1 MLKLTVRHLLEKKI
15 RYGLTMVLV
24 VLGVMFVVSSFVLTD
39 SLRAT
44 FSDLAEDITE
54 GTDLTIRVKQ
64 EFGSDFTRPT
74 VPDSLVDTVA
84 AVDGVNEVHPGV
96 AALNVVIIDGEGEP
110 ILPLGPPAL
119 GFNFS
124 PNQFFIIDGRVPAS
138 GDEFAV
144 DATTADDN
152 DLVVGE
158 TYDINGPVNSQ
169 PFELV
174 GLFNFG
180 SPDTN
185 NSVGQTMSAF
195 DLDTA
200 QSFLGF
206 EDEVLEIGVLVA
218 PGANIATV
226 AEALRDA
233 VGDSYEVITQEVAAA
248 EQQDDF
254 NEAITIF
261 ATILLVFAF
270 ISVFVSAFIINNTF
284 QILLGQRVREL
295 GMWRAIGATP
305 RQVMGSVLGQSAI
318 LGALST
324 AIGIGLGV
332 LLSLGLRWLLTQLGF
347 GLPSGP
353 LSLRPFTVI
362 LAVIVGLGVTLVSS
376 LGPAIR
382 AQRISPMAALAVTQ
396 SLTETG
402 LRRRLV
408 TGAVVTAVGLV
419 CLGVGMF
426 TGAGGTASTLMLLG
440 LGALLT
446 FVGINIL
453 SPAFARP
460 VAGLLG
466 RPLVKAMR
474 LPGRLARDNAV
485 RHPRRTASTAGA
497 LMIGL
502 ALVGLTT
509 VVGASLEK
517 TFLRILDDA
526 VEADYFVRPTQA
538 GFNPN
543 AGFPAVV
550 ADELDA
556 LDEIDSVVRYRWGPG
571 AVQVNGSTKDV
582 FVAELDKVG
591 DHMDGDVV
599 LGSLS
604 AGDPRRSVALHV
616 DPAGDLGVG
625 PGDTLEMAF
634 PDGETETLTVNAVYA
649 DSALFGNWLIDA
661 ELWDAHFSRDD
672 LIFASLT
679 ISGMSDD
686 LSDADRSALLAS
698 SRTAIDTVLDGY
710 PTVNAENRAEFQEA
724 QQEQINSFLL
734 VINVFLGLS
743 LGMALLGIYNTLA
756 LSVFERTHEIGLL
769 RAVGMSRR
777 QMRRSIRWE
786 AIIVATFGGL
796 LGVVVGTVFGVA
808 ATIAIPDTFVDDV
821 AIPVV
826 TLLVYVI
833 LAGVAGLVAA
843 IFPAR
848 RAGRMNILNAIAHL

>member
-1 MLKLTVRHLLEKKI
+1 
-15 RYGLTMVLV
+15 
-24 VLGVMFVVSSFVLTD
+24 
-39 SLRAT
+39 
-44 FSDLAEDITE
+44 
-54 GTDLTIRVKQ
+54 
-64 EFGSDFTRPT
+64 
-74 VPDSLVDTVA
+74 
-84 AVDGVNEVHPGV
+84 
-96 AALNVVIIDGEGEP
+96 
-110 ILPLGPPAL
+110 
-119 GFNFS
+119 
-124 PNQFFIIDGRVPAS
+124 
-138 GDEFAV
+138 
-144 DATTADDN
+144 
-152 DLVVGE
+152 
-158 TYDINGPVNSQ
+158 
-169 PFELV
+169 
-174 GLFNFG
+174 
-180 SPDTN
+180 
-185 NSVGQTMSAF
+185 MSAF
-195 DLDTA
+195 NLDTA

-453 SPAFARP
+453 SPGFCPARGGA
-460 VAGLLG
+460 AGPSAGEGDAPAWAVGPRQRRAPPAAHRFHRRGPDDRFGVGGAHHRCGARRLRKRSCGSLTTPWKPTTSCG
-466 RPLVKAMR
+466 RPR
-474 LPGRLARDNAV
+474 P
-485 RHPRRTASTAGA
+485 ASTPTPVSPRWWPTNSTPSTRSTAWCATGGA
-497 LMIGL
+497 
-502 ALVGLTT
+502 
-509 VVGASLEK
+509 
-517 TFLRILDDA
+517 
-526 VEADYFVRPTQA
+526 
-538 GFNPN
+538 
-543 AGFPAVV
+543 
-550 ADELDA
+550 
-556 LDEIDSVVRYRWGPG
+556 PG

-661 ELWDAHFSRDD
+661 ELWDAHFARDD

-679 ISGMSDD
+679 IVGMSDD

-734 VINVFLGLS
+734 VIKRV
-743 LGMALLGIYNTLA
+743 
-756 LSVFERTHEIGLL
+756 
-769 RAVGMSRR
+769 
-777 QMRRSIRWE
+777 
-786 AIIVATFGGL
+786 
-796 LGVVVGTVFGVA
+796 LGVVAGNGLAWHLQHAGAVGVRTHPRDRLA
-808 ATIAIPDTFVDDV
+808 ASGWNVTPPDAPIDPLGGDHRGH
-821 AIPVV
+821 
-826 TLLVYVI
+826 L
-833 LAGVAGLVAA
+833 
-843 IFPAR
+843 R
-848 RAGRMNILNAIAHL
+848 RAARSGRGHRVRGGGHHRHSRHFRGRRGHPGGHAVGVRDPGRSGRACGGHLPRSSGRSDEHPQRHRPPVMPTSNAHQ